1 MSAFGG
7 KADMARCTAKCPL
20 MTQSGHAIH
29 TDECHFSSE
38 PYLWSDLCRQFQE
51 PLRPVW
57 GSRRELISLEQV
69 ADQQQGQK
77 NLAEIGAP
85 NPKEHH
91 F

>member
-1 MSAFGG
+1 M
-7 KADMARCTAKCPL
+7 P
-20 MTQSGHAIH
+20 
-29 TDECHFSSE
+29 SSE
-38 PYLWSDLCRQFQE
+38 PYLWFDLCRQFQE